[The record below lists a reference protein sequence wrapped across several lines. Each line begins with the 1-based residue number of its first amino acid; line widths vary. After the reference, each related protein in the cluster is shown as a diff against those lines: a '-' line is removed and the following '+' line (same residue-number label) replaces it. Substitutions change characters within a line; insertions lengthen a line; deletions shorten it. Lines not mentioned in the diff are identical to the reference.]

1 MFTCHNVCP
10 VVGNK
15 VTPAKLLLLNY
26 KSKASGEKQLR
37 ILDTISNKWIDIG
50 NLLEITPATLKNYKT
65 THFGDE
71 RECLRSVFGKW
82 IEATSRKVR
91 KTIYDCMITNM
102 CDIID

>member
-1 MFTCHNVCP
+1 M
-10 VVGNK
+10 
-15 VTPAKLLLLNY
+15 L
-26 KSKASGEKQLR
+26 KS
-37 ILDTISNKWIDIG
+37 
-50 NLLEITPATLKNYKT
+50 YKT

-102 CDIID
+102 CDIIMFDKNFLICVFVLQYPTTWWGLVKLLDDAELSSIGDELEKVAADDPKALSV